1 MMSQK
6 IQPHD
11 QEGTAQWLVPEKGG
25 EPYNNASLHTSL
37 RTNSPQ
43 TDQTDQSRFAGAAG
57 LAVILGQLVVYFS
70 GRANVDDMDV
80 LGFSLHHLFCRIDML
95 YRTTLPAILD
105 GSLPLDKEEHAA
117 GECLQ
122 DQHVWTRLRAIKHT
136 LDRMEP
142 LCHLLSDATESILD
156 ALDSTSGKSSAG
168 KHGGEES
175 SLHNDEQGW
184 LQTLNQERWDMA
196 LTAIT
201 ESLSQW
207 QESYNHLTSFA
218 TQFAHVSSG
227 AADIPT
233 IAQLDAALTVVL
245 DSAGAIF
252 GDIMPGFQAIADE
265 DDEAVATLL
274 FDLMQQSDQ
283 LLVQFDSIVEPIQA
297 LIEYFALGTQAN

>member
-1 MMSQK
+1 MSQN
-6 IQPHD
+6 IQQHD
-11 QEGTAQWLVPEKGG
+11 QEGKAQWLEPEQGG

-37 RTNSPQ
+37 RTNISP

-57 LAVILGQLVVYFS
+57 LAVILGQLIAYFS

-95 YRTTLPAILD
+95 YRTTLPDILD
-105 GSLPLDKEEHAA
+105 GSASSDKEEHSAR
-117 GECLQ
+117 ECLQ

-136 LDRMEP
+136 LNCMEP

-156 ALDSTSGKSSAG
+156 ALDSTSGKSIAAG
-168 KHGGEES
+168 KHVGEES

-227 AADIPT
+227 TTDIPT

-252 GDIMPGFQAIADE
+252 GDIMPGFQAIAEE

-297 LIEYFALGTQAN
+297 LIEYFALGTQTN

>member
-1 MMSQK
+1 MSQK
-6 IQPHD
+6 IQQHGQD
-11 QEGTAQWLVPEKGG
+11 GTARWLEPGQGG

-37 RTNSPQ
+37 RMNSPQ
-43 TDQTDQSRFAGAAG
+43 TDQTNQSRFAGAAG
-57 LAVILGQLVVYFS
+57 LAVILGQLVAYFS
-70 GRANVDDMDV
+70 GRANIDDMDV

-95 YRTTLPAILD
+95 YRTTLPDILD
-105 GSLPLDKEEHAA
+105 GSLASHGEEHVA

-122 DQHVWTRLRAIKHT
+122 DQHVWTRLRAIKHA

-156 ALDSTSGKSSAG
+156 ALDSTSGKLTIGQRASA
-168 KHGGEES
+168 EPT
-175 SLHNDEQGW
+175 LHNDRNGW

-207 QESYNHLTSFA
+207 QESYNHLTPFA
-218 TQFAHVSSG
+218 TQFAHVSNG
-227 AADIPT
+227 TTDIPT
-233 IAQLDAALTVVL
+233 IAQLDTALTVVL

-252 GDIMPGFQAIADE
+252 GDIMPAFQAIANE

-274 FDLMQQSDQ
+274 FDLMQQSEQ
-283 LLVQFDSIVEPIQA
+283 LLVQFDSIVEPLQA